1 MAKTTFVDVFLR
13 IRNSKIFNASVVSV
27 IIASALYAGVTSYNI
42 PDDYQSILNVFDY
55 GITIFFVIEIIIRL
69 ISEKSLLHF
78 FKSGWNIFDFVIVMV
93 SLVPVAGAETVFVAR
108 LLRIVRVL
116 RVITV
121 VPEFRRIIESI
132 VKTIPR
138 VGFVILLMFMF
149 FYIWGAI
156 GTLFFDHIDPSRW
169 GNIGSS
175 MLVLL
180 QMATYDDWAAV
191 MRDVVEVYPYAW
203 IYFVSFLIIN
213 AFVLMNMVIGIIV
226 DVMSEEAKKDFIT
239 EDSSEEDP
247 LH

>member
-1 MAKTTFVDVFLR
+1 MTC
-13 IRNSKIFNASVVSV
+13 SSVTNCG
-27 IIASALYAGVTSYNI
+27 AALTKHATS
-42 PDDYQSILNVFDY
+42 
-55 GITIFFVIEIIIRL
+55 ITKNRQ
-69 ISEKSLLHF
+69 
-78 FKSGWNIFDFVIVMV
+78 
-93 SLVPVAGAETVFVAR
+93 
-108 LLRIVRVL
+108 
-116 RVITV
+116 
-121 VPEFRRIIESI
+121 
-132 VKTIPR
+132 R
-138 VGFVILLMFMF
+138 VGPER
-149 FYIWGAI
+149 I

-191 MRDVVEVYPYAW
+191 MMDVVEVYPYAW